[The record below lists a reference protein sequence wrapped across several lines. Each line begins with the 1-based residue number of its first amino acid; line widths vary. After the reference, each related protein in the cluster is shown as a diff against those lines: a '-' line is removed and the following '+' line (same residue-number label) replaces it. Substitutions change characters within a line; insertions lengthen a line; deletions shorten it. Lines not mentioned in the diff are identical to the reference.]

1 MRVPHL
7 SPSAYRRI
15 AFMAACFVAVIIVS
29 GAAVRLTNSGLGCPQ
44 WPNCDSGQLTA
55 VSASDSHQWIESL
68 NRLFTGAVSIAVIV
82 AVLGSLVRIP
92 KRMDLVWLSIGLVVG
107 VFAQAVLGGVSVLM
121 DLAPPFVMA
130 HFLLSIVLLADA
142 IVLVHRAGQPD
153 PDAGTRSEPV
163 VSRRIVVLGRGLLVL
178 VSVVLFTGTVVTGA
192 GPHSGGG
199 TKDNV
204 KRIDIPIPEAARIH
218 GVTVMVFL
226 AAVLAMLWFIRQ
238 DHAPKSVMTK
248 VTWLLILL
256 VAQAGVGYTQYF
268 TDIPARLVIVHVA
281 GATAVFTMTLVL
293 YLGLF
298 RHPAAADATG
308 TAAGAVPDADDALLA
323 PT

>member
-15 AFMAACFVAVIIVS
+15 AFVAACFVAVIIVS
-29 GAAVRLTNSGLGCPQ
+29 GAAVRLTDSGLGCPQ

-55 VSASDSHQWIESL
+55 HSASDSHQWIESL
-68 NRLFTGAVSIAVIV
+68 NRLFTGAVSVAVIV
-82 AVLGSLVRIP
+82 AVLGSLVRVP
-92 KRMDLVWLSIGLVVG
+92 KRMDLVWLSIGLVAG

-121 DLAPPFVMA
+121 DLKPPFVMA

-142 IVLVHRAGQPD
+142 IVLVHRAAL
-153 PDAGTRSEPV
+153 PDATAATRGEPV
-163 VSRRIVVLGRGLLVL
+163 VSHRIVVLGRWLLGL
-178 VSVVLFTGTVVTGA
+178 VSLVLFTGTVVTGA

-199 TKDNV
+199 VKDNV
-204 KRIDIPIPEAARIH
+204 ERIDIPIADAARIH

-226 AAVLAMLWFIRQ
+226 VAVLVMLWFIWKDR
-238 DHAPKSVMTK
+238 APKPVITK

-256 VAQAGVGYTQYF
+256 VAQAAVGYTQYF
-268 TDIPARLVIVHVA
+268 TDIPAGLVIVHVA

-298 RHPAAADATG
+298 RNPAPAAA
-308 TAAGAVPDADDALLA
+308 VVRSDDELLA